1 MTQSTSFPWKT
12 LWVSVLI
19 SVAVALARFVG
30 QVQGWID
37 TSSGGGLHPL
47 GVSWLPFIFG
57 PVFAR
62 RLARNGSA
70 PRCRKTATL
79 GIFGLVSIVAV
90 VIWQFAP
97 LATSEA
103 DPGSVR
109 EATNIALQLAFVVT
123 LAFAAIHAVVWWRLA
138 LTLIC
143 YAVPVRLA
151 VLAMTAVAKQ
161 QDFDTHYTKFGPAG
175 EQFDIA
181 RTLTTAAIAQ
191 LGFWV
196 PFAVVC
202 GFATGGFVR
211 HKR

>member
-1 MTQSTSFPWKT
+1 MTQTKSLPWKT
-12 LWVSVLI
+12 IWVAVSV

-47 GVSWLPFIFG
+47 GVSWLPFVFG

-62 RLARNGSA
+62 RLARDGSA
-70 PRCRKTATL
+70 PRSQKTAAL
-79 GIFGLVSIVAV
+79 GVFGLVVIVAI

-97 LATSEA
+97 LANSEA
-103 DPGSVR
+103 DPSSVR
-109 EATNIALQLAFVVT
+109 EATNTALQLAFVAT
-123 LAFAAIHAVVWWRLA
+123 LAVAAIHAVVWWRLA

-143 YAVPVRLA
+143 YAIPVRIA
-151 VLAMTAVAKQ
+151 VLAVTAFAKQ

-181 RTLTTAAIAQ
+181 RTLTTATIAQ

-211 HKR
+211 RRR